1 MSAKNFLVPLTLAGA
16 RPTRQP
22 GGPFGCPRLRDFRGC
37 RFERSMA
44 TATLDFA
51 PLLWSSIGFDQLP
64 SLFAHALEGADRAT
78 FVLRFQGE
86 KIQEDL
92 TFALMTEGG
101 NRPTKTPRALH

>member
-1 MSAKNFLVPLTLAGA
+1 M
-16 RPTRQP
+16 
-22 GGPFGCPRLRDFRGC
+22 
-37 RFERSMA
+37 
-44 TATLDFA
+44 ATLDFA
-51 PLLWSSIGFDQLP
+51 RLFRSSIGFDQLP

-101 NRPTKTPRALH
+101 NRPTKTPQEFRRITLASSAPRSQFSLS